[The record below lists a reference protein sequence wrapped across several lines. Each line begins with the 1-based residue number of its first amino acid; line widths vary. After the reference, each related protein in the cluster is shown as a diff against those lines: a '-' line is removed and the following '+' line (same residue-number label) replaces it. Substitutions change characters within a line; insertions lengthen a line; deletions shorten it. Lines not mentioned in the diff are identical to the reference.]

1 MTGSTK
7 TKKTKIKK
15 TKNKIIPLKKAV
27 PKMKEVIPP
36 YAVLTEEQFDDL
48 KSFVL
53 WDNPMTD
60 LSVITSDS
68 EISVIEMS
76 FNLGK
81 IHKSFESMFEKM
93 NAILDAITPDDS
105 TDSDEEEY
113 EEEEG
118 WISYDGDDEENN

>member
-1 MTGSTK
+1 MPRK
-7 TKKTKIKK
+7 AK
-15 TKNKIIPLKKAV
+15 KKAV

-60 LSVITSDS
+60 LSTITSDS

-93 NAILDAITPDDS
+93 EAILDEITPDDS
-105 TDSDEEEY
+105 TDFDEEEY
-113 EEEEG
+113 KEEDG
-118 WISYDGDDEENN
+118 WIQNDEEENNN